1 MTCANASRNAAFSSV
16 ATKQQEEADVLHRV
30 TFHSR
35 AAVGTCRVLGIAAAI
50 LVGGAIG
57 HDAAAQDKA
66 PSALTT
72 APAMFFEGDMVLAQ
86 ACVLNNRFRRNEGV
100 VWRVRVLDAKT
111 GQQIDAKGLKS
122 LVIELADG
130 QKISMKYGGHPRGGN
145 DDRFWST
152 SWKVPENYP
161 TGTFAYTVVA
171 TDLKG
176 DITRWQPFT
185 IKMSQLTIVDE

>member
-1 MTCANASRNAAFSSV
+1 MILQAATLLRSQKKSRGTGMRALYRGNSDA
-16 ATKQQEEADVLHRV
+16 RV
-30 TFHSR
+30 TAR
-35 AAVGTCRVLGIAAAI
+35 ALRPLWFVAMAI
-50 LVGGAIG
+50 LGMAIG
-57 HDAAAQDKA
+57 QDAAAQSTAENVPPIA
-66 PSALTT
+66 PKL
-72 APAMFFEGDMVLAQ
+72 FFEGDMVLAQ

-100 VWRVRVLDAKT
+100 VWRVRVLDPET
-111 GQQIDAKGLKS
+111 GQQVDAKSLKS

-130 QKISMKYGGHPRGGN
+130 QTIPMKHGGHPRGGT

-171 TDLKG
+171 TDLNG
-176 DITRWQPFT
+176 EVTRWQPFA

>member
-1 MTCANASRNAAFSSV
+1 MQALYKRKSLT
-16 ATKQQEEADVLHRV
+16 RV
-30 TFHSR
+30 TAEALRPMCFI
-35 AAVGTCRVLGIAAAI
+35 AAVFLGIT
-50 LVGGAIG
+50 IG
-57 HDAAAQDKA
+57 HGAAAQSAASSAESA
-66 PSALTT
+66 PKL
-72 APAMFFEGDMVLAQ
+72 FFEGDMVLAQ

-111 GQQIDAKGLKS
+111 GHPIDAKGLKS
-122 LVIELADG
+122 LVIQLADG
-130 QKISMKYGGHPRGGN
+130 QTIPMKHGGHPRGAT

-171 TDLKG
+171 TDLSG
-176 DITRWQPFT
+176 EVTRWQPFA